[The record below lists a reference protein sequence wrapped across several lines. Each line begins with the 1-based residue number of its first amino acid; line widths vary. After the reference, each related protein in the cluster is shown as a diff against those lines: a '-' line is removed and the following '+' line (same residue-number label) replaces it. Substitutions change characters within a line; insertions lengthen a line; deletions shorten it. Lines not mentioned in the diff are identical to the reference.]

1 MARDFESLIVDPS
14 LVDPSIDTSNLRTTT
29 DTREELLAATPEFT
43 GIQFDPTNINY
54 LDDLY
59 ALYSGQLPMIPVTP
73 AATTPD
79 VGSTTD
85 EGGGGSGTIGTGSGG
100 QATGGGTQN
109 PLTQMV
115 TTPTG
120 DTMTAKQAFTSD
132 DAYSLPQSGFLA
144 SGAAGGASL
153 ADLDLDNIDLGNP
166 TGDPRVVSEEQ
177 GLSGKPG
184 MLGDTGG
191 SMDQMSSTMP
201 ANLGDTGGSMDQMSG
216 AQQESALSEAFRKG
230 KEALDSGVQ
239 TISQVGQSI
248 ADSVK
253 GTYNDL
259 NRTVNVPGLGDIDV
273 GKTLGGLAVNTL
285 VGAPV
290 SFVKAAIDQIPKS
303 ASQLEYEGYT
313 ASQKAAVDEAFGP
326 GGSME
331 GYNAVSQFGK
341 GAVESIKD
349 RINDIKNRKA
359 PQTDASKQKI
369 NDLEQDLGKI
379 TGGLGNIF
387 SAPTNEGQSP
397 KGSTTAGAVGLN
409 TITGP
414 NIDEEEGRPDDPSG
428 SAVDFSAARTA
439 DNIAAATE
447 TLAGEYDAA
456 VARGER
462 TADSTITSA
471 VNKAKAQIGM
481 PQMLGDVGGSMD
493 KGSTS
498 SPGFSAPSQQGQSP
512 RGSTTGGG
520 GNSNGGGK
528 GIVCTMMNEFY
539 GFGSFR
545 NKIWLEHSKGLA
557 PEYQK
562 GYHKIFLPLVRLSK
576 TNKFLKKTLEH
587 IAIHRT
593 IDIRQ
598 ESRGKVHLLG
608 RAYRKILEPICYIV
622 GKYGK

>member
-1 MARDFESLIVDPS
+1 MSSEDLESLIVSDESLLDPS
-14 LVDPSIDTSNLRTTT
+14 VDTSRLRRTT
-29 DTREELLAATPEFT
+29 DTRQELLGDLQP
-43 GIQFDPTNINY
+43 GLQYDPTLQSTY
-54 LDDLY
+54 SDLLRYFSGDLDI
-59 ALYSGQLPMIPVTP
+59 APVSTV
-73 AATTPD
+73 TTPT
-79 VGSTTD
+79 VGSPTD
-85 EGGGGSGTIGTGSGG
+85 EGGGGGGTIGTGSGG
-100 QATGGGTQN
+100 QETESEGIAGFDPGVTPGPSGFIGLDPDMDVSPFEFDDAQTYEPTATSPTTQ
-109 PLTQMV
+109 PIDPSGMLPQISTTLQDLG
-115 TTPTG
+115 TPTAI
-120 DTMTAKQAFTSD
+120 DPSSM
-132 DAYSLPQSGFLA
+132 LPQISTTQP
-144 SGAAGGASL
+144 
-153 ADLDLDNIDLGNP
+153 IDP
-166 TGDPRVVSEEQ
+166 S
-177 GLSGKPG
+177 G
-184 MLGDTGG
+184 MLPQISET
-191 SMDQMSSTMP
+191 
-201 ANLGDTGGSMDQMSG
+201 
-216 AQQESALSEAFRKG
+216 QQESALSEAFRKG

-248 ADSVK
+248 ADSVQ

-259 NRTVNVPGLGDIDV
+259 NKTINVPGLGDIDV
-273 GKTLGGLAVNTL
+273 GKTLSGLAINTL

-331 GYNAVSQFGK
+331 GYNAVSQFGT
-341 GAVESIKD
+341 GPAQSIKD
-349 RINDIKNRKA
+349 RINNIKNRKA

-414 NIDEEEGRPDDPSG
+414 NIDEEEGRPDDPGG

-493 KGSTS
+493 RGSTS

-520 GNSNGGGK
+520 GDSNGGGK
-528 GIVCTMMNEFY
+528 IVCTMMNESY

-545 NKIWLEHSKGLA
+545 NKIWLRHSKDLA

-608 RAYRKILEPICYIV
+608 RVYRKILEPICYWV
-622 GKYGK
+622 GKHG

>member
-1 MARDFESLIVDPS
+1 MSSEDLESLIVSDESLLDPS
-14 LVDPSIDTSNLRTTT
+14 VDTSRLKRTT
-29 DTREELLAATPEFT
+29 DTRQELLGDLQP
-43 GIQFDPTNINY
+43 GLQYDPTLQSTY
-54 LDDLY
+54 SDLLRYFSGDLDI
-59 ALYSGQLPMIPVTP
+59 APAPVEKVITP
-73 AATTPD
+73 TVVSP
-79 VGSTTD
+79 TD
-85 EGGGGSGTIGTGSGG
+85 GGGGGGGTIETGSGG
-100 QATGGGTQN
+100 QETESEGIAGFDPGVTPGPSGFIGLDPDMDIDPRDIDDYGTYEQTATSPTTQ
-109 PLTQMV
+109 PIDPSGM
-115 TTPTG
+115 
-120 DTMTAKQAFTSD
+120 
-132 DAYSLPQSGFLA
+132 LPQVSGMP
-144 SGAAGGASL
+144 S
-153 ADLDLDNIDLGNP
+153 
-166 TGDPRVVSEEQ
+166 
-177 GLSGKPG
+177 

-201 ANLGDTGGSMDQMSG
+201 SMLGDTGGSMDQMSG

-230 KEALDSGVQ
+230 KDALDSGVQ

-290 SFVKAAIDQIPKS
+290 SFVKAAMDQIPPS

-331 GYNAVSQFGK
+331 GYNAVSQFGT
-341 GAVESIKD
+341 GPAQSIKD
-349 RINDIKNRKA
+349 RINNIKNRKA

-379 TGGLGNIF
+379 TGGVGNIF
-387 SAPTNEGQSP
+387 SAPTEGQTP
-397 KGSTTAGAVGLN
+397 RGSMTTGVVGLN

-414 NIDEEEGRPDDPSG
+414 NIDEEEGRPEDPGG

-498 SPGFSAPSQQGQSP
+498 SPGFSAPGQQGQQGQSP

-520 GNSNGGGK
+520 GDPGGGGRCVIATHAVNSGAFTK
-528 GIVCTMMNEFY
+528 DTKREAVRWCVKNLHRTWWGEAI
-539 GFGSFR
+539 R
-545 NKIWLEHSKGLA
+545 
-557 PEYQK
+557 K
-562 GYHKIFLPLVRLSK
+562 GYRYYGQKAIDEGKAENHYQEFKDYVAFGTGKRRTLK
-576 TNKFLKKTLEH
+576 TGWTFVY
-587 IAIHRT
+587 RSVQFF
-593 IDIRQ
+593 IR
-598 ESRGKVHLLG
+598 GLING
-608 RAYRKILEPICYIV
+608 
-622 GKYGK
+622 